1 MVQFNHTQEISFRR
15 WNVCFYLAYPYS
27 VISLYLTQNK
37 QKKIVGWKKE
47 KIWGEKTETVL
58 LPRFQ
63 LTEFGERFAPL
74 NWPRVMRTTY
84 VKVQISFLILP
95 SLNIWNV
102 LGGKRGSEFDVS
114 SAIEQSSCCF
124 DVAAWCVLSGLH
136 LPMVLIIQFVLSLG
150 HMCSS
155 RFSFVQT
162 DFLWPKSQ
170 VLPLTVSFQF
180 CKGDIIFLFIRTS
193 SPFFFPVGRN
203 RGKLFYLQNVFLM
216 F

>member
-74 NWPRVMRTTY
+74 N
-84 VKVQISFLILP
+84 
-95 SLNIWNV
+95 
-102 LGGKRGSEFDVS
+102 
-114 SAIEQSSCCF
+114 
-124 DVAAWCVLSGLH
+124 
-136 LPMVLIIQFVLSLG
+136 
-150 HMCSS
+150 
-155 RFSFVQT
+155 
-162 DFLWPKSQ
+162 
-170 VLPLTVSFQF
+170 
-180 CKGDIIFLFIRTS
+180 
-193 SPFFFPVGRN
+193 
-203 RGKLFYLQNVFLM
+203 
-216 F
+216 